1 MNSFIMITGACGVLG
16 KLFTHECARRGYHLY
31 LIDLNEEG
39 STFASKIAKDYQI
52 ETRYLT
58 CDLTSQ
64 VNRDQLFKSI
74 SMDSGKFWG
83 LINVAGIEHEG
94 SFIEKS
100 REQILSIIR
109 VNIEGTLDLTNM
121 ILNLRD
127 HSRRFMLINVSSL
140 AAFFP
145 MPYKAAYAAS
155 KGFLLDFSRALREEI
170 RDFGSVTTLCPA
182 GLPTTQERI
191 QRIQRQ
197 GWWGKITTCDP
208 KEVVYQ
214 TLNYALKGK
223 AVYIPGVVNQILPR
237 LASVLPAWLT
247 VKVIAKRWH

>member
-31 LIDLNEEG
+31 LIDLGEEG
-39 STFASKIAKDYQI
+39 FTFAPKIAKEYQI
-52 ETRYLT
+52 ETHYLA

-64 VNRDQLFKSI
+64 VNRDQLLQSI
-74 SMDSGKFWG
+74 SKDSAKFWG

-100 REQILSIIR
+100 REQIQSIIR

-145 MPYKAAYAAS
+145 MPIQSCLCS
-155 KGFLLDFSRALREEI
+155 KQRLPFRFFTSFTRGNQRFR
-170 RDFGSVTTLCPA
+170 LCDHPLPGRFTDYPGTYSTHPTP
-182 GLPTTQERI
+182 GLV
-191 QRIQRQ
+191 
-197 GWWGKITTCDP
+197 G
-208 KEVVYQ
+208 
-214 TLNYALKGK
+214 
-223 AVYIPGVVNQILPR
+223 
-237 LASVLPAWLT
+237 
-247 VKVIAKRWH
+247 